1 MVDCML
7 ILFIHAE
14 IWKFLSYR
22 MIYFILNSLY
32 HIHIFINFKP
42 QNYIFHILYVQP
54 DKNTTDKYFYFWFYH
69 FVNKPWEL
77 MNFRKQIHVMNK
89 QYILRCERYFPFQ
102 LKWDCLIEN
111 IGNFIIDLWLGKP
124 EIRGYHYWLNSLWT
138 KDKNQG
144 NRKRLSFIKRRCW
157 NVWWKILFKV

>member
-42 QNYIFHILYVQP
+42 QNYIFHILYVQ
-54 DKNTTDKYFYFWFYH
+54 
-69 FVNKPWEL
+69 L
-77 MNFRKQIHVMNK
+77 MNFRKQIHIMNK

-111 IGNFIIDLWLGKP
+111 IGNFIIDLWLGKH

-157 NVWWKILFKV
+157 NVWWKILLKV